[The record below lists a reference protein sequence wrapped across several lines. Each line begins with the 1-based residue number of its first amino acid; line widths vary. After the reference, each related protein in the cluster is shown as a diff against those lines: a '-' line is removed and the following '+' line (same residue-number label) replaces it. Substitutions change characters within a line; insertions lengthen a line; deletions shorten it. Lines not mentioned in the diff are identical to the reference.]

1 MNALMKEKK
10 ELEVEF
16 NKLKTKT
23 VRKMQRTK
31 DGERKLMAE
40 LKKQKGVLR
49 EQARV
54 MKQMIDAK
62 SEQVSITNQLTERIS
77 QLERIILSKEAKV
90 EKKRKEIDLI
100 KK

>member
-1 MNALMKEKK
+1 MNALLKEKK

-40 LKKQKGVLR
+40 LK
-49 EQARV
+49 
-54 MKQMIDAK
+54 
-62 SEQVSITNQLTERIS
+62 
-77 QLERIILSKEAKV
+77 
-90 EKKRKEIDLI
+90 
-100 KK
+100 